1 MSTNFY
7 NFLGEWTRKK
17 NQISVKKKK
26 LHAWM
31 VAMYLFR

>member
-17 NQISVKKKK
+17 KFCKKEKITC
-26 LHAWM
+26 M
-31 VAMYLFR
+31 NGCNVPI